1 MSNMTGEKSENGL
14 STQLTEKPVDEKIKR
29 KKSKRCRRRVSQ
41 LLHTHIAL
49 ITVCVLS
56 ALDAS
61 CVLGQIICDILIM
74 TEKIH
79 NSEVLETDAA
89 TTFISACPALNGTDT
104 TKSLTSIVNILKTID
119 DCNSS
124 PPGHFNDHYSDIHS
138 NTHGLRDA
146 ESETKQW
153 NRILT
158 EDTSSFF
165 KRRILSMNTH
175 RQRVNRASAGGDDHD
190 HHEHTLL
197 EELTHVFHL
206 GSMVIL
212 SILVVET
219 FTKMFVMGEKF
230 LHHRL
235 EVFDAFVVTV
245 SWCLDIAFY
254 DGIWAKP
261 GTEAATI
268 LIFILPWRV
277 IRIVNS
283 FVLVIQEKDLVQ
295 LKIVKQQYRRT
306 VKRANEM
313 KIKTDGY
320 RTETR
325 QLQGLCRKYGANETE
340 IQSCAPFGKK
350 RKVSSVFSAMNS
362 FASLAMIGAVSS
374 VPDLHVAR
382 DSSDEEEGDIGLDN
396 SELEKKAD
404 HILRSVSVDSGVSTA
419 INSPVT
425 FSLSPDP
432 MEDMSNGIVFNFD
445 EAITTKDLK
454 TGIHTKL

>member
-1 MSNMTGEKSENGL
+1 MKEAKIENGL
-14 STQLTEKPVDEKIKR
+14 PSKIIPNCTGDEKIKR
-29 KKSKRCRRRVSQ
+29 TKSKRCRRRVSQ
-41 LLHTHIAL
+41 LLHTHVAL
-49 ITVCVLS
+49 IAVCVLS
-56 ALDAS
+56 ALDAA

-79 NSEVLETDAA
+79 HSELLEAEA
-89 TTFISACPALNGTDT
+89 TEVFIGACPVLNGTDT
-104 TKSLTSIVNILKTID
+104 SKSLQSVVDILKELE
-119 DCNSS
+119 DCNS
-124 PPGHFNDHYSDIHS
+124 PPPDPHGDHNHDNPYKPQRRGAMGDIAMHRSASEFYDRYLRRKILNIQSADPGTPLIKATADGGHD
-138 NTHGLRDA
+138 
-146 ESETKQW
+146 
-153 NRILT
+153 
-158 EDTSSFF
+158 
-165 KRRILSMNTH
+165 
-175 RQRVNRASAGGDDHD
+175 D

-219 FTKMFVMGEKF
+219 FTKMFAMGEKF

-306 VKRANEM
+306 VKKANEL
-313 KIKTDGY
+313 KNKTDGY
-320 RTETR
+320 RSEIR
-325 QLQGLCRKYGANETE
+325 HLQGLSRKYGANEPE
-340 IQSCAPFGKK
+340 IMACAPLGK
-350 RKVSSVFSAMNS
+350 RRRISSVISAMNS

-374 VPDLHVAR
+374 VPDLAR
-382 DSSDEEEGDIGLDN
+382 ESSDEEDDIEMN
-396 SELEKKAD
+396 SKDLEEKAN
-404 HILRSVSVDSGVSTA
+404 HILRSVSIDSGLST
-419 INSPVT
+419 SPVT

-432 MEDMSNGIVFNFD
+432 MDNTTLQNDVFTFD
-445 EAITTKDLK
+445 NTPDSIRTENLRKGLYTKM
-454 TGIHTKL
+454 